1 MPGRRPSQPLA
12 DRSDEHGR
20 LESDGEL
27 VEAAG
32 DGSVALE
39 AIDPA
44 PLVALA
50 VERRRPAARAATAL
64 AVADLVGR
72 LGNGAGDTASAQVV
86 PIGPGGIGLVASHP
100 IRSGARAAGP
110 VAGHAYGFEHR
121 GELRRV
127 AALGRRDQDGQR
139 LLALLAG
146 QVDLRGQPAPGPAES
161 VIGRLGGQAARRFL
175 LGLAVPAR
183 PGGVLVSPADRGVDV
198 HRPSDATVRVGS
210 RLELGE
216 QPCPHAQ
223 ALRAAEQSVDRLPG
237 PIARVGGHATE
248 PRSALATGFRRSASA
263 STWTACPSS
272 LRPAEAAPAR
282 PIDHLTDL
290 PAPREDH
297 HEGRRSFKPRPRRAA
312 GCG

>member
-1 MPGRRPSQPLA
+1 MACRDGGPSQPLA

-44 PLVALA
+44 LDGMTPLVVLA

-100 IRSGARAAGP
+100 IRSGARAARP

-127 AALGRRDQDGQR
+127 AALARRDQDGQR

-146 QVDLRGQPAPGPAES
+146 QVDLRGQPAPGPAEG
-161 VIGRLGGQAARRFL
+161 VIGRLGGQAARGFL

-183 PGGVLVSPADRGVDV
+183 PGGMLVSPAD
-198 HRPSDATVRVGS
+198 
-210 RLELGE
+210 
-216 QPCPHAQ
+216 
-223 ALRAAEQSVDRLPG
+223 
-237 PIARVGGHATE
+237 
-248 PRSALATGFRRSASA
+248 
-263 STWTACPSS
+263 
-272 LRPAEAAPAR
+272 
-282 PIDHLTDL
+282 
-290 PAPREDH
+290 
-297 HEGRRSFKPRPRRAA
+297 
-312 GCG
+312 